1 MLDAVP
7 LDAVQAL
14 FGAAGPSTA
23 IPFPDFNPILVS
35 IGPLQLGEVTLGP
48 LHIRWYA
55 LAWIAGLVLGWRYMV
70 HLVRQPVW
78 GKDKPAGL
86 TVPQADD
93 FLFWATIAVIVGG
106 RLGYVLFYMLPSDFE
121 RQLLAAD
128 PLRVFKTW
136 EGGMSFHG
144 GLIGM
149 GVAVWAFA
157 KQHKLNLFTVGDIV
171 ACAAPIGLF
180 FGRIANFINA
190 ELYGRETS
198 LPWGVIFPQ
207 KNAAGEV
214 VAYTTPRH
222 PSQLYEAVLEGAVL
236 FLVMRY
242 LVFRKGILE
251 RPGTAA
257 GVFLLGYGV
266 FRGLVELVREPDSQ
280 MPDALRGYVT
290 MGMLL
295 CLPMIALGWWL
306 IQRAKPA
313 PTTA

>member
-1 MLDAVP
+1 MFDLAIQFPDINPAVFTIP
-7 LDAVQAL
+7 AFPL
-14 FGAAGPSTA
+14 FG
-23 IPFPDFNPILVS
+23 IE
-35 IGPLQLGEVTLGP
+35 IGPLAL
-48 LHIRWYA
+48 RWYA

-70 HLVRQPVW
+70 QLVRSPTVW
-78 GKDKPAGL
+78 GKGRQPAL

-93 FLFWATIAVIVGG
+93 FLFWATLAVIIGG
-106 RLGYVLFYMLPSDFE
+106 RLGFVLFYMLPSESE
-121 RQLLAAD
+121 RVLLAAD

-149 GVAVWAFA
+149 AIAVAWFA
-157 KQHKLNLFTVGDIV
+157 RRNQVNLSSVGDMV

-190 ELYGRETS
+190 ELFGRETNV
-198 LPWGVIFPQ
+198 PWAVMFPQ
-207 KNAAGEV
+207 KAFDGTV
-214 VAYTTPRH
+214 VGYTSPRH
-222 PSQLYEAVLEGAVL
+222 PSQLYEAVLEGLVL
-236 FLVMRY
+236 FAIMRF
-242 LVFRKGILE
+242 LIVRKTILE

-257 GVFLLGYGV
+257 GVFLIGYGV

-280 MPDALRGYVT
+280 MPEALRGYVT

-295 CLPMIALGWWL
+295 CVPMIVAGWWL

-313 PTTA
+313 ASPTPA